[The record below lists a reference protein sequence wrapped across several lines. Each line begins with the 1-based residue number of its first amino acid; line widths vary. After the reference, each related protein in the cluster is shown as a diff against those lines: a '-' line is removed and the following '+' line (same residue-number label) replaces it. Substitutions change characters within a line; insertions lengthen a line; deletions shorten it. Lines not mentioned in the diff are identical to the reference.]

1 MHLCNSNLLHFDII
15 WIKAEVHTFLHSLY
29 SSTLSQSIL
38 LSSSLSLPTSSSSS
52 SPSLSSFLSSTI
64 SKIFLKLFSLLRS
77 LVRFN
82 DILVTNYLRFYVICI
97 KCLLR
102 QCLTQYRT
110 IMTNKDVINYW
121 YFKNNHRIQLS
132 SGRHTHFYQHLS
144 WYREIKTVSDHLKSS
159 KNMNYETTISDTAHN
174 ECIDAD
180 EYDSSKHFRCC
191 SYRTISSESR
201 SHRFEFTIQYYA
213 IFVYILLTLFNVQ
226 CISGKPTSLSNNGTF
241 AETSSLIYSSELS
254 SSAISPNSSLSPP
267 PLVISYNHTIEAS
280 SVDDLLLQNL
290 DLSTFQTSS
299 STHSS
304 RKVPI
309 TNVIMRSHRSRRSL
323 SFYMSNLDTSPLLL
337 TPFAQTYPMKA
348 RFLSIDNNGTIKLV
362 KSFKDT
368 SALITI
374 SIIAEWSTPMN
385 KDNLLKLLRPRDGS
399 KVILRKFA
407 KNICICMH
415 LNGTVYTE
423 RIINQTL
430 TDNCEWHLRASRH
443 GIGFERQLTED
454 DIIDESQKHFPSNPF
469 TNATIYDGRS
479 PTLNVI
485 DEKSYTLASGW
496 THQLWQPE
504 ATWQVYG
511 FRPKGLL
518 AVIEKQRNSS
528 GFQRFFSINKGGFN
542 QSNVNSTSTTSP
554 SSSSNT
560 VKIGSQK
567 MLVLEAPAYH
577 FNTLHHKAK
586 LEHCSMLKNKLAKL
600 VQTELLMSLQILGK
614 YRQAFRKFTL
624 LIYKH
629 PMTNHKY
636 NINKVTSNTLAEL
649 LDQWLMLLDYKWRQ
663 TIRLT
668 YKTDSISNYQVEN
681 CSLSFKSSFEINTV
695 GNDSDDR
702 ILVKFY
708 ETQLKTKIY
717 YDLFEIVQDIVQW
730 TGEQKRHWLKNPRVM
745 KLFHYLHIKCP
756 SSKKLRQASFIL
768 RQYLPNYSPE
778 VIHSKNNFHFGLMGS
793 LELATFKQF
802 LAHDIK
808 LANKLIDRAVYM
820 KFEEYYFWPILRH
833 VNTKAVVEHSIFFE
847 NDVRNEIKQMPSNS
861 MCYRLFMR
869 NWKFYREN
877 DSPRSCLK

>member
-1 MHLCNSNLLHFDII
+1 MHLCNSNSLHLDII
-15 WIKAEVHTFLHSLY
+15 WIKAKVHTFLYSLY
-29 SSTLSQSIL
+29 SSTSSQSIL

-52 SPSLSSFLSSTI
+52 SFLSSTI
-64 SKIFLKLFSLLRS
+64 SKIFFKLFSLLRS

-82 DILVTNYLRFYVICI
+82 DILVTNYLGFYVICI

-102 QCLTQYRT
+102 LCLIRYRT
-110 IMTNKDVINYW
+110 IITNKDVRNYR

-132 SGRHTHFYQHLS
+132 SRRHAHFHKHLS
-144 WYREIKTVSDHLKSS
+144 WYKGIKTVSDHLNSS
-159 KNMNYETTISDTAHN
+159 KNMNYETTISDTVHN
-174 ECIDAD
+174 ECINA
-180 EYDSSKHFRCC
+180 ECNSRKHFRSY
-191 SYRTISSESR
+191 SYRTISSESS
-201 SHRFEFTIQYYA
+201 SHRFEYTIQYYA
-213 IFVYILLTLFNVQ
+213 IFLYILFALSNVQ
-226 CISGKPTSLSNNGTF
+226 CINGKPTSLSINGTF
-241 AETSSLIYSSELS
+241 AETSSSIYSSNMS
-254 SSAISPNSSLSPP
+254 SSGISPNSSLSPP
-267 PLVISYNHTIEAS
+267 SLIISSNHTTEAS
-280 SVDDLLLQNL
+280 SVDDLMIQHL

-299 STHSS
+299 STHSN

-309 TNVIMRSHRSRRSL
+309 TNVFMRSHRSRRSL
-323 SFYMSNLDTSPLLL
+323 SFYMSNLDTSPLFL
-337 TPFAQTYPMKA
+337 TPFAQNHPMKA

-385 KDNLLKLLRPRDGS
+385 KDSLLKLLKPRDGS
-399 KVILRKFA
+399 RVILRKFA

-430 TDNCEWHLRASRH
+430 TDNCEWHLRVSRH
-443 GIGFERQLTED
+443 GIGFEHQLTED
-454 DIIDESQKHFPSNPF
+454 DITDESQQHSLLNPSN
-469 TNATIYDGRS
+469 NAKIYDGRS

-485 DEKSYTLASGW
+485 DEKSYTIASGW

-511 FRPKGLL
+511 FQPKGLL

-528 GFQRFFSINKGGFN
+528 GFQRFVSMDKESFN
-542 QSNVNSTSTTSP
+542 QSDVNNTSTISP

-567 MLVLEAPAYH
+567 MLVLEAPAYY

-586 LEHCSMLKNKLAKL
+586 LKHCSMLKSKLVKL
-600 VQTELLMSLQILGK
+600 VQTELLMSLQTLDK
-614 YRQAFRKFTL
+614 YRQAFQKFTL

-629 PMTNHKY
+629 SMTNHKY
-636 NINKVTSNTLAEL
+636 NINKVASNTVAEL

-668 YKTDSISNYQVEN
+668 YKADSVSNYQVDN

-730 TGEQKRHWLKNPRVM
+730 TDEQKQHWLQNPRVI

-756 SSKKLRQASFIL
+756 SSKRLRQASFIL
-768 RQYLPNYSPE
+768 RRYLPNYSPE
-778 VIHSKNNFHFGLMGS
+778 VIHPKNNFHFGLMGS
-793 LELATFKQF
+793 LEPETFKKF

-808 LANKLIDRAVYM
+808 SANKLIDRAVYM

-833 VNTKAVVEHSIFFE
+833 VNTKAIMEHSIFFE

-877 DSPRSCLK
+877 DSSRSCLK